1 MNGMSRSAILQASR
15 SNPAH
20 LAAVTVRW
28 ASEVSRIAERTV
40 GPLLDLFIRLWLAG
54 IFWASGMVKLQSW
67 TTALYLSAHEYPVSW
82 LDPVTA
88 AWLGETIE
96 IVCPPLL
103 VFGLATRFA
112 ALPMLILSLV
122 IQFSYQALDQHL
134 FWAILFAWFVVKGA
148 GPISLDALIGRG
160 IAATALPL
168 AGTITRIFEALS
180 RWGDPAIKLLLRCWV
195 AALFF
200 RSGVMKISNFDMT
213 QMLFHAQSAEWLLPP
228 ELAARLTII
237 IELACLIFLVLGTG
251 TRIMAIILIG
261 LSALVD
267 PTYRQSID
275 LAYYLMVL
283 GLIALHGPG
292 ALSID
297 NLVVLA
303 LGRRFPSLRGMRTV
317 SYEGMPR
324 VVIIG
329 GGFGG
334 IAVARALRHA
344 SCQVT
349 LIDRRNYFL
358 FQPLLY
364 QVATAGLSPADI
376 AGPIRALFRDQP
388 SVRVILGEVT
398 DVDAAMR
405 EVILRDARVAYD
417 YLVVA
422 TGARHSYFGHD
433 EWAPFAPGLKQIDD
447 ATSIRSRL
455 LFAFEQ
461 AETAGSTEMQRE
473 MLTFVIVGGGPTGV
487 ELAGAIAELA
497 RHGLS
502 REFRAI
508 DPSMARVILMQ
519 SGPRIL
525 PAFPESLSRE
535 AAAALTGLGIEVLT
549 GSAVQRIDDGGVVA
563 SGRRLSAGNVFWAAG
578 VMASPAAQWL
588 KAEADQAGRVKVA
601 EDLSVPGLPEV
612 FAIGDTALSNG
623 WDGKPVPGLAP
634 AAKQQGRYVASV
646 VKARIGGRPPP
657 TPFRYRHAGSLATIG
672 RKAAVAD
679 FGWLRLSGALAWWVW
694 GVVHILFLSGMRN
707 RVVVALEWFWA
718 YLTYHPS
725 TRLITGEVP
734 IPTRSI
740 VVPATVS
747 FRREG

>member
-1 MNGMSRSAILQASR
+1 
-15 SNPAH
+15 
-20 LAAVTVRW
+20 
-28 ASEVSRIAERTV
+28 
-40 GPLLDLFIRLWLAG
+40 
-54 IFWASGMVKLQSW
+54 
-67 TTALYLSAHEYPVSW
+67 
-82 LDPVTA
+82 
-88 AWLGETIE
+88 
-96 IVCPPLL
+96 
-103 VFGLATRFA
+103 
-112 ALPMLILSLV
+112 
-122 IQFSYQALDQHL
+122 
-134 FWAILFAWFVVKGA
+134 
-148 GPISLDALIGRG
+148 
-160 IAATALPL
+160 
-168 AGTITRIFEALS
+168 
-180 RWGDPAIKLLLRCWV
+180 
-195 AALFF
+195 
-200 RSGVMKISNFDMT
+200 
-213 QMLFHAQSAEWLLPP
+213 
-228 ELAARLTII
+228 
-237 IELACLIFLVLGTG
+237 
-251 TRIMAIILIG
+251 
-261 LSALVD
+261 
-267 PTYRQSID
+267 
-275 LAYYLMVL
+275 
-283 GLIALHGPG
+283 
-292 ALSID
+292 
-297 NLVVLA
+297 
-303 LGRRFPSLRGMRTV
+303 
-317 SYEGMPR
+317 
-324 VVIIG
+324 
-329 GGFGG
+329 
-334 IAVARALRHA
+334 
-344 SCQVT
+344 
-349 LIDRRNYFL
+349 
-358 FQPLLY
+358 
-364 QVATAGLSPADI
+364 
-376 AGPIRALFRDQP
+376 
-388 SVRVILGEVT
+388 
-398 DVDAAMR
+398 
-405 EVILRDARVAYD
+405 
-417 YLVVA
+417 
-422 TGARHSYFGHD
+422 
-433 EWAPFAPGLKQIDD
+433 
-447 ATSIRSRL
+447 
-455 LFAFEQ
+455 
-461 AETAGSTEMQRE
+461 MQRE
-473 MLTFVIVGGGPTGV
+473 LLTFVIVGGGPTGV

>member
-1 MNGMSRSAILQASR
+1 MAMVRPANLRAKRSS
-15 SNPAH
+15 SAH
-20 LAAVTVRW
+20 LAAVTIRW
-28 ASEVSRIAERTV
+28 ASDAMRIVEITG
-40 GPLLDLFIRLWLAG
+40 GPVLDVFIRLWLAG
-54 IFWASGMVKLQSW
+54 IFWVSGMVKLHSW

-122 IQFSYQALDQHL
+122 IQFSFQALDQHL
-134 FWAILFAWFVVKGA
+134 FWAILLGWFVVKGA

-168 AGTITRIFEALS
+168 ARRIARIFEALS
-180 RWGDPAIKLLLRCWV
+180 RWGDPAITLVLRCWI

-200 RSGVMKISNFDMT
+200 RSGVMKISNFDTT
-213 QMLFHAQSAEWLLPP
+213 QMLFHARTAQWLLPP
-228 ELAARLTII
+228 ELAARLTIL
-237 IELACLIFLVLGTG
+237 IELACLIFLVLGAG
-251 TRIMAIILIG
+251 TRITAILLIG
-261 LSALVD
+261 LTALVD
-267 PTYRQSID
+267 PTYQQSID

-297 NLVVLA
+297 SLVVRA
-303 LGRRFPSLRGMRTV
+303 LVHRFPGLGDMRMI

-324 VVIIG
+324 VVIVG

-334 IAVARALRHA
+334 VAAAKALRST
-344 SCQVT
+344 SCRVT
-349 LIDRRNYFL
+349 LIDQRNYYL

-376 AGPIRALFRDQP
+376 AGPIRGLFRDQP
-388 SVRVILGEVT
+388 NVRVVLGGVT
-398 DVDAAMR
+398 DVDVGTR
-405 EVILRDARVAYD
+405 EVIMRDRRVPYD
-417 YLVVA
+417 YLVIA
-422 TGARHSYFGHD
+422 AGARHSYFGHD
-433 EWAPFAPGLKQIDD
+433 EWAPFAPGLKQIED

-455 LFAFEQ
+455 LIAFEQ
-461 AETAGSTEMQRE
+461 AENAESPAVQRE

-497 RHGLS
+497 RHGLAH
-502 REFRAI
+502 EFRAI

-519 SGPRIL
+519 AGPRIL
-525 PAFPESLSRE
+525 PTFPDSLSRR
-535 AAAALTGLGIEVLT
+535 ATAALTRLGVEVLT
-549 GSAVQRIDDGGVVA
+549 DSAVERIDDEGVVV
-563 SGRRLSAGNVFWAAG
+563 SGRRVGARNVFWAAG

-588 KAEADQAGRVKVA
+588 KAEADRAGRVKVA
-601 EDLSVPGLPEV
+601 EDLSVSALPDV

-634 AAKQQGRYVASV
+634 AAKQQGRYVASII
-646 VKARIGGRPPP
+646 KARIEGRPPP
-657 TPFRYRHAGSLATIG
+657 APFRYRHAGSLATIG
-672 RKAAVAD
+672 RQAAVAD
-679 FGWLRLSGALAWWVW
+679 LGRLRLSGALAWWVW

-725 TRLITGEVP
+725 TRLITGEIP
-734 IPTRSI
+734 ITVRGTDAPVARS
-740 VVPATVS
+740 AA
-747 FRREG
+747 

>member
-1 MNGMSRSAILQASR
+1 MSRPAILQAKS

-20 LAAVTVRW
+20 FAAVTVRW
-28 ASEVSRIAERTV
+28 ASDVSRFAERMF
-40 GPLLDLFIRLWLAG
+40 GPLLDLLIRLWLAG

-103 VFGLATRFA
+103 VVGLATRFA

-134 FWAILFAWFVVKGA
+134 FWAMLFGWFVVKGA

-168 AGTITRIFEALS
+168 AGTITRIFEELS
-180 RWGDPAIKLLLRCWV
+180 RWGDPAVKLLLRCWI

-213 QMLFHAQSAEWLLPP
+213 QMLFHAQSEQGLLPP
-228 ELAARLTII
+228 ELAARLTIL
-237 IELACLIFLVLGTG
+237 IELACLVFLVLGAG
-251 TRIMAIILIG
+251 TRITAIILIG

-267 PTYRQSID
+267 PTYQQSID
-275 LAYYLMVL
+275 LAYYLMLL

-297 NLVVLA
+297 SRVVRA
-303 LGRRFPSLRGMRTV
+303 LGPRFPSLGGMRLV
-317 SYEGMPR
+317 SYDGMPR

-334 IAVARALRHA
+334 IAAAKALRHT
-344 SCQVT
+344 SCRVT

-388 SVRVILGEVT
+388 NVRVLLGEVT
-398 DVDAAMR
+398 DVDTAR
-405 EVILRDARVAYD
+405 HEVILRDARIAYD

-455 LFAFEQ
+455 LLAFEQ
-461 AETAGSTEMQRE
+461 AENAGSPAVQRE

-519 SGPRIL
+519 SGSRIL

-535 AAAALTGLGIEVLT
+535 AAAALTGLGVEVLT
-549 GSAVQRIDDGGVVA
+549 GSAVQRIDDGGVVV
-563 SGRRLSAGNVFWAAG
+563 SGRRVPAGSVFWAAG

-588 KAEADQAGRVKVA
+588 KAEADQAGRVKVT

-623 WDGKPVPGLAP
+623 WNGKPAPGLAP
-634 AAKQQGRYVASV
+634 AAEQQGRYVASV
-646 VKARIGGRPPP
+646 IRARIAGRPPP
-657 TPFRYRHAGSLATIG
+657 SPFHYRHAGSLATIG

-679 FGWLRLSGALAWWVW
+679 FGWLRLSGAPAWWVW

-725 TRLITGEVP
+725 TRLITGEIP
-734 IPTRSI
+734 IPSRS
-740 VVPATVS
+740 TVAPS
-747 FRREG
+747 TVGFLREG

>member
-28 ASEVSRIAERTV
+28 ASEVSRISERAL

-82 LDPVTA
+82 LDPATA

-96 IVCPPLL
+96 IVGPPLL

-134 FWAILFAWFVVKGA
+134 FWAILFAWYVVKGA

-168 AGTITRIFEALS
+168 AGTITGIFEAMS
-180 RWGDPAIKLLLRCWV
+180 RWSDPAIKLLLRCWI

-200 RSGVMKISNFDMT
+200 RSGVMKISNFDIT
-213 QMLFHAQSAEWLLPP
+213 QMLFHAQSAQGLVPP
-228 ELAARLTII
+228 ELAARLTIL
-237 IELACLIFLVLGTG
+237 IELACLVFLVLGAG
-251 TRIMAIILIG
+251 TRITAIILIG

-267 PTYRQSID
+267 PTYQQSID
-275 LAYYLMVL
+275 LAYYLMLL

-297 NLVVLA
+297 SLVVQA
-303 LGRRFPSLRGMRTV
+303 LGRRSPSLGGMRMM
-317 SYEGMPR
+317 SYEGMPH

-329 GGFGG
+329 GGFGD
-334 IAVARALRHA
+334 IAAGKALRHTN
-344 SCQVT
+344 CRVT
-349 LIDRRNYFL
+349 LIDRHNYFL

-388 SVRVILGEVT
+388 NVRVLLGEVT

-461 AETAGSTEMQRE
+461 AENAGSPEERRK
-473 MLTFVIVGGGPTGV
+473 MLPFVIVGGGRRGV
-487 ELAGAIAELA
+487 ELAEATAELA

-525 PAFPESLSRE
+525 PTFPESLSRE
-535 AAAALTGLGIEVLT
+535 AAAALTDLGVEVLT
-549 GSAVQRIDDGGVVA
+549 GSAVQRIDHGGVVV
-563 SGRRLSAGNVFWAAG
+563 SGRRVSAGNVFWAAG
-578 VMASPAAQWL
+578 FMASPAAPWL
-588 KAEADQAGRVKVA
+588 KAEADQAGRVKVT

-623 WDGKPVPGLAP
+623 
-634 AAKQQGRYVASV
+634 
-646 VKARIGGRPPP
+646 
-657 TPFRYRHAGSLATIG
+657 
-672 RKAAVAD
+672 
-679 FGWLRLSGALAWWVW
+679 
-694 GVVHILFLSGMRN
+694 
-707 RVVVALEWFWA
+707 
-718 YLTYHPS
+718 
-725 TRLITGEVP
+725 
-734 IPTRSI
+734 
-740 VVPATVS
+740 
-747 FRREG
+747 

>member
-1 MNGMSRSAILQASR
+1 MSRISQA
-15 SNPAH
+15 AH
-20 LAAVTVRW
+20 LAAVTIRW
-28 ASEVSRIAERTV
+28 AIDAMRIAEKTV
-40 GPLLDLFIRLWLAG
+40 GPLLDVFIRLWLAG
-54 IFWASGMVKLQSW
+54 IFWTSGMVKLQNW
-67 TTALYLSAHEYPVSW
+67 TIALYLSAHEYPVSW
-82 LDPVTA
+82 LDPATA
-88 AWLGETIE
+88 AWLGEAIE

-103 VFGLATRFA
+103 VLGLATRFA

-134 FWAILFAWFVVKGA
+134 FWAILFGWFVVKGA

-168 AGTITRIFEALS
+168 AGTITRIFAAIS
-180 RWGDPAIKLLLRCWV
+180 RWGDPAIKLLLRCWI

-213 QMLFHAQSAEWLLPP
+213 EMLFQARSAQSLLPP
-228 ELAARLTII
+228 ELAARLTILV
-237 IELACLIFLVLGTG
+237 ELACLIFLVLGAG
-251 TRIMAIILIG
+251 TRITAILLIG
-261 LSALVD
+261 LIAVVD
-267 PTYRQSID
+267 PTFQHQID

-292 ALSID
+292 ALSLD
-297 NLVVLA
+297 SLVVRTLR
-303 LGRRFPSLRGMRTV
+303 RRFSELEGMRTV
-317 SYEGMPR
+317 SFEGTPR
-324 VVIIG
+324 VLIVG

-334 IAVARALRHA
+334 VAAAKALRNT
-344 SCQVT
+344 SCRVT
-349 LIDRRNYFL
+349 LIDQRNYYL

-376 AGPIRALFRDQP
+376 AGPIRGLFRDQP
-388 SVRVILGEVT
+388 NVRVLLGAVT
-398 DVDAAMR
+398 GVDVATR
-405 EVILRDARVAYD
+405 EVIMRDARVPYD
-417 YLVVA
+417 YLVIA
-422 TGARHSYFGHD
+422 AGARHSYFGHD

-461 AETAGSTEMQRE
+461 AENADSSTAQRE

-497 RHGLS
+497 RHGLAH
-502 REFRAI
+502 EFRAI

-525 PAFPESLSRE
+525 PTFPEVLSRR
-535 AAAALTGLGIEVLT
+535 ATTALTALGIEVLT
-549 GSAVQRIDDGGVVA
+549 DSTVERIDDDGVVV
-563 SGRRLSAGNVFWAAG
+563 SGRRVAARNVFWAAG

-588 KAEADQAGRVKVA
+588 KAEADRSGRVKVV
-601 EDLSVPGLPEV
+601 EDLSVPGLPDV
-612 FAIGDTALSNG
+612 FAIGDTALCNG

-646 VKARIGGRPPP
+646 IKARIEGRPPP
-657 TPFRYRHAGSLATIG
+657 APFRYRHAGSLATIG

-679 FGWLRLSGALAWWVW
+679 FGRLKLSGALAWWVW
-694 GVVHILFLSGMRN
+694 GAVHILFLSGMRN
-707 RVVVALEWFWA
+707 RVVIALEWFWA
-718 YLTYHPS
+718 YLTYRPS
-725 TRLITGEVP
+725 TRLITGEIP
-734 IPTRSI
+734 IRARS
-740 VVPATVS
+740 TVAS
-747 FRREG
+747 STVGFLREE

>member
-1 MNGMSRSAILQASR
+1 MSRSAILQASR

-67 TTALYLSAHEYPVSW
+67 TIALYLSAHEYPVSW

-103 VFGLATRFA
+103 VFGHATRFA

-134 FWAILFAWFVVKGA
+134 FWAILFGWFVVKGA

-168 AGTITRIFEALS
+168 AETITRIFEALS
-180 RWGDPAIKLLLRCWV
+180 RWGDPAIKLLLRCWI

-213 QMLFHAQSAEWLLPP
+213 QMLFHAQSAQELLPP
-228 ELAARLTII
+228 ELAARLTIL
-237 IELACLIFLVLGTG
+237 IELACLVFLVLGVG
-251 TRIMAIILIG
+251 TRITAIILIG

-267 PTYRQSID
+267 PTYQQSID

-297 NLVVLA
+297 NLVVRA
-303 LGRRFPSLRGMRTV
+303 VVRRFPSLRGIRVV

-334 IAVARALRHA
+334 IAAAKALRHT

-388 SVRVILGEVT
+388 NVRVMLGEVT
-398 DVDAAMR
+398 DVNAAMR
-405 EVILRDARVAYD
+405 EVILPDARVAYD

-433 EWAPFAPGLKQIDD
+433 EWGPFAPGLKQIDD

-461 AETAGSTEMQRE
+461 AENASSPEVQRE

-487 ELAGAIAELA
+487 ELSGAIAELA

-502 REFRAI
+502 REFREI

-525 PAFPESLSRE
+525 PTFPESLSRA
-535 AAAALTGLGIEVLT
+535 AAAALTDLGVEVLT
-549 GSAVQRIDDGGVVA
+549 GSAVQRIDDGGVVV
-563 SGRRLSAGNVFWAAG
+563 SGRRVPAGNVFWAAG

-588 KAEADQAGRVKVA
+588 KAEADQAGRVKVT

-623 WDGKPVPGLAP
+623 WNGKPAPGLAP

-646 VKARIGGRPPP
+646 IRARIAGRSPPSA
-657 TPFRYRHAGSLATIG
+657 FHYRHAGSLATIG

-679 FGWLRLSGALAWWVW
+679 FGWLRLSGAPAWWVW

-725 TRLITGEVP
+725 TRLITGEIP
-734 IPTRSI
+734 IPSHS
-740 VVPATVS
+740 TVAPS
-747 FRREG
+747 TVGFLREG